1 MHLDFNVPSVPRPP
15 AGAPPRSAPPPEEGG
30 RISPFSRWVVAG
42 MRERL
47 QRCLPAA
54 GGASSSGFIVGR
66 GCKIK
71 ILLKLMSIDLSS
83 RTNQIIFK
91 KVIGQDAIY
100 YIYIYF
106 YSWSL
111 PPHNLHFSSF
121 KKPTS
126 YADYEVESKKS
137 HSVSIASVSAPNC
150 TNKEL
155 NHAQIT
161 SFCDGEVLSQVV
173 GWFPFHQWKD
183 L

>member
-1 MHLDFNVPSVPRPP
+1 MRDGFTSPR
-15 AGAPPRSAPPPEEGG
+15 E
-30 RISPFSRWVVAG
+30 
-42 MRERL
+42 RERL
-47 QRCLPAA
+47 LVGEGEAA
-54 GGASSSGFIVGR
+54 SRFLAAR
-66 GCKIK
+66 GCKINT
-71 ILLKLMSIDLSS
+71 LLKLMSIHLSS
-83 RTNQIIFK
+83 RTNQIIFLTF
-91 KVIGQDAIY
+91 IGEDTVNK
-100 YIYIYF
+100 YIYIHF

-111 PPHNLHFSSF
+111 PPHDLHFSSF